1 MQSTLTC
8 LRRFSFSETNNCHY
22 SLTTLCQSRLSS
34 FYHSRLRNHGRLSA
48 GEMCK
53 PRDNHLLLGQV
64 WYKMF
69 STLFFHCPSPRPSIK
84 VHIWG
89 NSILTALQLFPR
101 VVFALWRSVR
111 HWQKTKTWREDEWEV
126 YPLFIPSPP
135 PLLGEIKEKLAL
147 SLFYYLSPWLNH
159 PPTHHTVLLPSSL
172 AYHPL
177 STSCLSVCVTQKKF
191 KGCCICV

>member
-1 MQSTLTC
+1 
-8 LRRFSFSETNNCHY
+8 
-22 SLTTLCQSRLSS
+22 
-34 FYHSRLRNHGRLSA
+34 
-48 GEMCK
+48 
-53 PRDNHLLLGQV
+53 
-64 WYKMF
+64 MF

-89 NSILTALQLFPR
+89 YTILTALQLFPK

-135 PLLGEIKEKLAL
+135 PHLLGEIKEKLAL

-177 STSCLSVCVTQKKF
+177 STSCLSVCALHRKSLRDVVYVCNPLPEQANICASVRLIAGPYSPVLCPPNSYPLIVCLSIYISLFHTQMWLRF
-191 KGCCICV
+191 QGSDKGWFQI